1 MLEHPWI
8 MKYSDDTDMNITKE
22 EVKEILNNMVKFSKS
37 NKFIKIVISTLLGM
51 DSSRKEYKL

>member
-1 MLEHPWI
+1 
-8 MKYSDDTDMNITKE
+8 MKYSDDTDMDITKE
-22 EVKEILNNMVKFSKS
+22 EVKEILNNMIKFSKS